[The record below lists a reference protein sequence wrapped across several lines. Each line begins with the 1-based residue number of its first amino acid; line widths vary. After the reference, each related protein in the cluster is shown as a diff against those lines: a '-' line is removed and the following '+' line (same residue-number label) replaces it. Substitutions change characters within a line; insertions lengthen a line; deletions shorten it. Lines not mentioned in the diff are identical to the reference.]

1 MKTTTKNNFNYNN
14 EALLRMAKIYL
25 SKFDYDFNQFYAVG
39 TSSGTVTIQ
48 GHIEDNPKLLLT
60 EGTKEANGSTINFNV
75 NKYLRV
81 CLTLRGY

>member
-14 EALLRMAKIYL
+14 DALLRMAKIYL
-25 SKFDYDFNQFYAVG
+25 SKFDYNLNQFYAIG

-60 EGTKEANGSTINFNV
+60 EGTKETNGSSITYNV

-81 CLTLRGY
+81 CLTMRGY